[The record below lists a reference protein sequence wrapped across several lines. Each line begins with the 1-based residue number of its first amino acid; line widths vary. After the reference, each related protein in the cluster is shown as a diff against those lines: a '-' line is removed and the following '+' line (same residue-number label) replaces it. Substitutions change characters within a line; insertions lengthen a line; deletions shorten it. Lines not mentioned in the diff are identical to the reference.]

1 METTRQNKISRLLQK
16 ELSEI
21 FLLQTKSMPGT
32 LVSVSAVRIS
42 PDMSIARV
50 YLSVFPSEKAEEMVK
65 NINNNMKSIRYE
77 LGTRVRHQLRIIP
90 ELKFFVDDSSEIFLL
105 QTKSMPGTL
114 VSVSAV
120 RISPD
125 MSIARVYL
133 SVFPSEKAE
142 EMVKNINNNMKS
154 IRYELGTRVRH
165 QLRIIPELKFFVDD
179 SLDYIEKID
188 SLLK

>member
-21 FLLQTKSMPGT
+21 FLLQTKAMHGT

-50 YLSVFPSEKAEEMVK
+50 YLSVFLLKAEEMVK
-65 NINNNMKSIRYE
+65 NINDNMKSIRYE
-77 LGTRVRHQLRIIP
+77 LGTRVR
-90 ELKFFVDDSSEIFLL
+90 
-105 QTKSMPGTL
+105 
-114 VSVSAV
+114 
-120 RISPD
+120 
-125 MSIARVYL
+125 Y
-133 SVFPSEKAE
+133 
-142 EMVKNINNNMKS
+142 
-154 IRYELGTRVRH
+154 

>member
-42 PDMSIARV
+42 PDMSIAR
-50 YLSVFPSEKAEEMVK
+50 
-65 NINNNMKSIRYE
+65 
-77 LGTRVRHQLRIIP
+77 
-90 ELKFFVDDSSEIFLL
+90 
-105 QTKSMPGTL
+105 
-114 VSVSAV
+114 
-120 RISPD
+120 
-125 MSIARVYL
+125 
-133 SVFPSEKAE
+133 VFPSEKAE